1 MVLKVTWGK
10 DDYFQWLG
18 SGALAREVPF
28 SAQVSPHALLPG
40 QSMPPLLASQA
51 PLPAAPPPPPAAE
64 ILPTLEAT
72 APISPAEN
80 QVTCIW
86 PLMTFCLL
94 LSDLELWP
102 YVPSSAYHSLRAG
115 VISYS
120 ITVPTVGACKYL
132 LKERKIRGE
141 SEEIPAVLKTS
152 PWRGPLKPGG
162 PITSPTESGWPL
174 LPGHAS
180 WKS

>member
-1 MVLKVTWGK
+1 MGER
-10 DDYFQWLG
+10 WLFPMAG
-18 SGALAREVPF
+18 QR
-28 SAQVSPHALLPG
+28 SAGQESTILCPG
-40 QSMPPLLASQA
+40 QPTCSAPWTVCASPLGLAGPTASS
-51 PLPAAPPPPPAAE
+51 PTSTPTAE
-64 ILPTLEAT
+64 ILPSLEAT

-94 LSDLELWP
+94 LGDLELWP

-141 SEEIPAVLKTS
+141 SEEISAVLKTS

-162 PITSPTESGWPL
+162 PITSCTESGWPL
-174 LPGHAS
+174 LPGRAS

>member
-1 MVLKVTWGK
+1 MATH
-10 DDYFQWLG
+10 
-18 SGALAREVPF
+18 SSILAWRIPW
-28 SAQVSPHALLPG
+28 
-40 QSMPPLLASQA
+40 
-51 PLPAAPPPPPAAE
+51 AE
-64 ILPTLEAT
+64 EPKWAT
-72 APISPAEN
+72 VHGVI
-80 QVTCIW
+80 
-86 PLMTFCLL
+86 
-94 LSDLELWP
+94 ELWP

-162 PITSPTESGWPL
+162 PITSPTESG
-174 LPGHAS
+174 
-180 WKS
+180 